1 MNAPERYIDSFD
13 DWADCEAQR
22 HPIIEVPTG
31 PRVELIGADQLKPEA
46 IRWLW
51 PGWLARG
58 KLHVLAG
65 APGTGK
71 TTLAMAVA
79 AAVSASTALP
89 SGWKPRCGSVLIW
102 SGEDDPRDTLVPRLI
117 AAGADRS
124 RIHFVR
130 DTIDEGDYR
139 RPFDPSRD
147 VAMLAIAAKGIK
159 DIALIVVDPLVS
171 AVGGDSHKNA
181 EVRRGLAPLVDLA
194 ARLDAALLGIT
205 HYSKGTGGREP
216 LERVS
221 GSLAFGAL
229 ARVVM
234 GTVRQKEGED
244 STQNMVLA
252 RAKSNIGPDGGGYAY
267 AFEQTE
273 LPGYDGLIASRIV
286 WGCELQGTA
295 RELLAEPEAPRE
307 DRAAPARDGAAE
319 FLMELLQPGPVAT
332 EEIKAEARDAGFT
345 WATVR
350 RAKEEIGAKS
360 RKNGFEDSRWFWALP
375 DPKPVEGA
383 HQGAHAPP
391 NKKQVSTFASDE
403 HLRSTVRVPE
413 GVEDAQFS
421 EGAEGAHRQS
431 DVNLRA
437 PSAHRDPGGGRL
449 VL

>member
-1 MNAPERYIDSFD
+1 MHAETFVSSIDD
-13 DWADCEAQR
+13 LADREASR
-22 HPIIEVPTG
+22 HPIAKIPTG

-71 TTLAMAVA
+71 TTLAMAMA
-79 AAVSASTALP
+79 AAVSAGSALP
-89 SGWKPRCGSVLIW
+89 SGWKPRRGSVLIW
-102 SGEDDPRDTLVPRLI
+102 SGEDDPADTLVPRLI

-124 RIHFVR
+124 RIKFVR
-130 DTIDEGDYR
+130 DTIDEDDYR

-147 VAMLAIAAKGIK
+147 VDMLAVTAAGIS
-159 DIALIVVDPLVS
+159 DITLIVIDPLVS
-171 AVGGDSHKNA
+171 AIGGDSHKNA

-234 GTVRQKEGED
+234 GTVRQREGED

-273 LPGYDGLIASRIV
+273 LQGYPGLIASRIV
-286 WGCELQGTA
+286 WGSELQGTA
-295 RELLAEPEAPRE
+295 RELLAEPEDARE
-307 DRAAPARDGAAE
+307 DREAPARDGAAE
-319 FLMELLQPGPVAT
+319 FLLELLHPGPMAT
-332 EEIKAEARDAGFT
+332 EEIKAEGTAAGFT
-345 WATVR
+345 FATLR
-350 RAKEEIGAKS
+350 RAKGEIGAKA

-383 HQGAHAPP
+383 DEGAHAFP
-391 NKKQVSTFASDE
+391 NKKQVSAFASDE
-403 HLRSTVRVPE
+403 RLRSTMRVPE
-413 GVEDAQFS
+413 GIEGAHFT

-431 DVNLRA
+431 DENLRA
-437 PSAHRDPGGGRL
+437 PSTPKGFRDGSL
-449 VL
+449 IV

>member
-1 MNAPERYIDSFD
+1 MAAETLISSYEEMAERD
-13 DWADCEAQR
+13 AAR
-22 HPIIEVPTG
+22 HPIVKMPTG
-31 PRVELIGADQLKPEA
+31 PRVELISADQLKPEA

-71 TTLAMAVA
+71 TTLAMAIS
-79 AAVSASTALP
+79 AAVSAGTALP
-89 SGWKPRCGSVLIW
+89 SGWTPRRGSVLIW

-130 DTIDEGDYR
+130 DTIDEDDYR

-147 VAMLAIAAKGIK
+147 VDMLAIAALGIK

-171 AVGGDSHKNA
+171 AIGGDSHKNA

-234 GTVRQKEGED
+234 GTVRQGNDEEG
-244 STQNMVLA
+244 TRNMVLA

-267 AFEQTE
+267 AFEQIE
-273 LPGYDGLIASRIV
+273 LHGHPGLIASRIV
-286 WGCELQGTA
+286 WGGELQGTA
-295 RELLAEPEAPRE
+295 RELLAEPEDPRE
-307 DRAAPARDGAAE
+307 ERPAPARDGAAE
-319 FLMELLQPGPVAT
+319 FLMELLQPGPMAT
-332 EEIKAEARDAGFT
+332 EEIKTEAKDAGFA
-345 WATVR
+345 WATLR
-350 RAKEEIGAKS
+350 RAKDEVGAKS
-360 RKNGFEDSRWFWALP
+360 RKAGFEDSRWFWALP

-383 HQGAHAPP
+383 HEGAQASP
-391 NKKQVSTFASDE
+391 NKKQVNTFATGE
-403 HLRSTVRVPE
+403 HLRSTMRVSK
-413 GVEDAQFS
+413 GIEDAHFT
-421 EGAEGAHRQS
+421 EGAEDAHRQS
-431 DVNLRA
+431 DENLPA
-437 PSAHRDPGGGRL
+437 PSTPNDSDDGSL
-449 VL
+449 IV

>member
-1 MNAPERYIDSFD
+1 MHAETLIGSIDEL
-13 DWADCEAQR
+13 ADRDAAR
-22 HPIIEVPTG
+22 HPIIKVPTG
-31 PRVELIGADQLKPEA
+31 PRVELIGADKLKPEA

-71 TTLAMAVA
+71 TTLAMAMA
-79 AAVSASTALP
+79 AAVSAGSVLP
-89 SGWKPRCGSVLIW
+89 SGWKPRRGSVLIW
-102 SGEDDPRDTLVPRLI
+102 SGEDDPADTLVPRLI

-124 RIHFVR
+124 RIKFVR
-130 DTIDEGDYR
+130 DTIDEDDYR

-147 VAMLAIAAKGIK
+147 VDMLAVAAAGIS
-159 DIALIVVDPLVS
+159 DITLIVIDPLVS
-171 AVGGDSHKNA
+171 AIGGDSHKNA

-273 LPGYDGLIASRIV
+273 LQGYPGLIASRIV
-286 WGCELQGTA
+286 WGAELQGTPASCWPSRKTSA
-295 RELLAEPEAPRE
+295 RIVKPLHAMAPPSSCGNCC
-307 DRAAPARDGAAE
+307 RAARWP
-319 FLMELLQPGPVAT
+319 
-332 EEIKAEARDAGFT
+332 
-345 WATVR
+345 R
-350 RAKEEIGAKS
+350 R
-360 RKNGFEDSRWFWALP
+360 R
-375 DPKPVEGA
+375 
-383 HQGAHAPP
+383 
-391 NKKQVSTFASDE
+391 
-403 HLRSTVRVPE
+403 
-413 GVEDAQFS
+413 
-421 EGAEGAHRQS
+421 
-431 DVNLRA
+431 
-437 PSAHRDPGGGRL
+437 
-449 VL
+449 